1 MKIGVVG
8 GGNVG
13 SFLCRILAEQGH
25 GVTLLDSDGKIV
37 AELAE
42 ELNCSIVQANGS
54 SAQVLHE
61 MHVEDLD
68 FFFAMTQNDQVN
80 LLAASI
86 AKRMGAKS
94 TVSRIHDSTYADCSY
109 LNYQLQFDIDLFVNP
124 EALAANEIAKCLR
137 NPGRVDV
144 ENFGRGEIEI
154 QQIRVSGDSPLVG
167 KSLQEIRLP
176 DGLRIAYI
184 GQGPDCFVP
193 SRDTVIAPFAL
204 VTLVGHPQKIYE
216 TRSRFKPEFA
226 SDIVT
231 VAITGGSEA
240 TVALL
245 KNLTSPRFRIKVFEP
260 NRAMAEKL
268 AAMFPQV
275 SIINGSST
283 SLRLLEEENIAGCD
297 HFVACSKLD
306 EANIMACLQAKKLG
320 VQGLHLLLNRSD
332 YGEVVKDLRDDLH
345 LATIASPRRATTE
358 ELLRFICPD
367 PVLELASLP
376 QNSATFYEVR
386 IDPNCRSHNKRI
398 CDILLPKNCLII
410 ALLHRFQVKVPSATD
425 LILAGDRLILI
436 ANPANR
442 LQFIRA
448 LL

>member
-1 MKIGVVG
+1 MKIGIVG

-13 SFLCRILAEQGH
+13 SFLCRMLADRGH
-25 GVTLLDSDGKIV
+25 EVTLLDSDGQVV

-42 ELNCSIVQANGS
+42 ELNASIVQANGS
-54 SAQVLHE
+54 SAQALHGI
-61 MHVEDLD
+61 HVEDLD
-68 FFFAMTQNDQVN
+68 YFFAMTQDDQVN

-86 AKRMGAKS
+86 AKRMGARS
-94 TVSRIHDSTYADCSY
+94 TVSRIHDGTYADCSY
-109 LNYQLQFDIDLFVNP
+109 LNYQLQFDIDLLVNP
-124 EALAANEIAKCLR
+124 EALAANEIARSLR

-154 QQIRVSGDSPLVG
+154 QQIRVSNDSPLVG
-167 KSLQEIRLP
+167 KSLEEIHLP
-176 DGLRIAYI
+176 DGLRIAYM

-193 SRDTVIAPFAL
+193 SRETVITPFSI

-216 TRSRFKPEFA
+216 ARPRFKPEI
-226 SDIVT
+226 SSELVT
-231 VAITGGSEA
+231 VAICGGSEA

-260 NRAMAEKL
+260 DREVAEGL
-268 AAMFPQV
+268 ASMFPRV
-275 SIINGSST
+275 SIIHGSST
-283 SLRLLEEENIAGCD
+283 SLRLLEEENIGGCD
-297 HFVACSKLD
+297 HFVACSRLD
-306 EANIMACLQAKKLG
+306 EDNIMACLQAKKLG
-320 VQGLHLLLNRSD
+320 ARRLHLLLNRSD
-332 YGEVVKDLRDDLH
+332 YEDVLQDLRDDLT
-345 LATIASPRRATTE
+345 LSTIASPRRATME

-386 IDPNCRSHNKRI
+386 IDPDCRSHNRRI
-398 CDILLPKNCLII
+398 CEILLPKNCLII
-410 ALLHRFQVKVPSATD
+410 ALLHRFQVKVPSGND

-442 LQFIRA
+442 LQFVRA